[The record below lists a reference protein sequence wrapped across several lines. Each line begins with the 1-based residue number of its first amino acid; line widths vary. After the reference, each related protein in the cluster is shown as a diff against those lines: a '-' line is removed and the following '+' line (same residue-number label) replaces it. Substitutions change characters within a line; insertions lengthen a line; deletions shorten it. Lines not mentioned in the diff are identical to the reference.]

1 MFLGDSMARFKSV
14 SKKKKLQRK
23 IIIFLIE
30 IIIAIFIV
38 KLIKKNFKLT
48 DKKLGYITY
57 NYLGKIKKITNS
69 SVVIK
74 TEENIHN
81 GARSPTVYIYNSHQ
95 TEKYQTSKNNPYNID
110 YDVFFASYIL
120 KEYLEKSD
128 IIAVVEDGKV
138 SDVLKENNLS
148 YSYSY
153 IASRKLLENAK
164 VKYPTLKYFIDLHRD
179 SLNYDLSTVKI
190 NNISYARILFI
201 LGLEHENYH
210 DNEKIINALNN
221 KIKEKYPSLTRG
233 VSRKKGK
240 YVNGVYNEDFDKN
253 LFLVEIGGQYN
264 SIIEV
269 NNTLK
274 VFADILS
281 EYIKEDDL

>member
-1 MFLGDSMARFKSV
+1 MARFKSV

-81 GARSPTVYIYNSHQ
+81 GARSPTVYIYIPHQ

-190 NNISYARILFI
+190 NNISYAKILFI

-264 SIIEV
+264 NIIEV